1 MVRHDYSLQLNQLE
15 LELDG
20 AKTISAEKSLMVR
33 KKVFFKQVKGAV
45 HMHKKKAKK
54 IRLKSYNLVHAIVD
68 SLELGETQ
76 KVTLCQDNRIY

>member
-20 AKTISAEKSLMVR
+20 AKTIAAEKSLMVR

-45 HMHKKKAKK
+45 HMHKEKAKK
-54 IRLKSYNLVHAIVD
+54 NQVKIL
-68 SLELGETQ
+68 
-76 KVTLCQDNRIY
+76 